1 MSKLYMFTTSHCTKC
16 PEVKEVLSKKDV
28 EVEYIDAE
36 ETPELAM
43 KYMVMSVPTIVDL
56 DDDKTYWGQEQF
68 LAFVNTLQGSVNNMW
83 IILTIILAINSIW
96 LLKLNKDLANRNE
109 YLIRQVKTNS
119 LTNGLVLEPMSDE
132 QIEELKKTWQ
142 DEMDKD
148 TDNKEDQHVLKE

>member
-1 MSKLYMFTTSHCTKC
+1 
-16 PEVKEVLSKKDV
+16 
-28 EVEYIDAE
+28 
-36 ETPELAM
+36 
-43 KYMVMSVPTIVDL
+43 
-56 DDDKTYWGQEQF
+56 
-68 LAFVNTLQGSVNNMW
+68 MW
-83 IILTIILAINSIW
+83 IIISIILATNSMW

-148 TDNKEDQHVLKE
+148 TDNKED

>member
-1 MSKLYMFTTSHCTKC
+1 M
-16 PEVKEVLSKKDV
+16 
-28 EVEYIDAE
+28 
-36 ETPELAM
+36 
-43 KYMVMSVPTIVDL
+43 
-56 DDDKTYWGQEQF
+56 
-68 LAFVNTLQGSVNNMW
+68 
-83 IILTIILAINSIW
+83 W

-148 TDNKEDQHVLKE
+148 TDNKED

>member
-1 MSKLYMFTTSHCTKC
+1 M
-16 PEVKEVLSKKDV
+16 
-28 EVEYIDAE
+28 
-36 ETPELAM
+36 
-43 KYMVMSVPTIVDL
+43 
-56 DDDKTYWGQEQF
+56 
-68 LAFVNTLQGSVNNMW
+68 TLLWVS
-83 IILTIILAINSIW
+83 ISIILAFNSMW

-148 TDNKEDQHVLKE
+148 TDNKED

>member
-1 MSKLYMFTTSHCTKC
+1 
-16 PEVKEVLSKKDV
+16 
-28 EVEYIDAE
+28 
-36 ETPELAM
+36 
-43 KYMVMSVPTIVDL
+43 
-56 DDDKTYWGQEQF
+56 
-68 LAFVNTLQGSVNNMW
+68 MW

-132 QIEELKKTWQ
+132 QIEELKKAWQ

-148 TDNKEDQHVLKE
+148 TDNKED